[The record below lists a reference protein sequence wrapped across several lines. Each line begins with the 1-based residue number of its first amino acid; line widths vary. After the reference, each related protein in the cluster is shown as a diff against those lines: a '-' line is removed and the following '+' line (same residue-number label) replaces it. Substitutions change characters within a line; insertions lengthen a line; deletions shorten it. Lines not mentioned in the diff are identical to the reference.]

1 MSKGF
6 VIMAQNSDTTD
17 YVKCAETLRDSI
29 ERHMPDIPVTIITEG
44 KPSFST
50 DSEVYN
56 LSPYDDT
63 IKLEADMIM
72 TKNVDYWF
80 DVLSQKDI
88 VVCNTIRDYKGNISN
103 VKAYREFT
111 RANNLPDVYNAMTYF
126 KKSKFSE
133 DFFNLTKEIFQNWEE
148 YKKILICDTDEEAST
163 DWVYSIAC
171 HIMGTENT
179 TMNYDDFSF
188 VHMKQFINNLAT
200 EDWTSELVY
209 EFNPL
214 RIQTIPQQYPFHYY
228 VKTFGDKY
236 YG

>member
-6 VIMAQNSDTTD
+6 VIMAQNTDTTD

-44 KPSFST
+44 KPGFST

-133 DFFNLTKEIFQNWEE
+133 DFFNLTKEIFQNW
-148 YKKILICDTDEEAST
+148 K
-163 DWVYSIAC
+163 
-171 HIMGTENT
+171 NT
-179 TMNYDDFSF
+179 RKS
-188 VHMKQFINNLAT
+188 
-200 EDWTSELVY
+200 
-209 EFNPL
+209 
-214 RIQTIPQQYPFHYY
+214 
-228 VKTFGDKY
+228 
-236 YG
+236 

>member
-6 VIMAQNSDTTD
+6 VIMAQNSETVD
-17 YVKCAETLRDSI
+17 YVSCAETLRASI
-29 ERHMPDIPVTIITEG
+29 EQYMPHIPVTIITEG
-44 KPSFST
+44 KADFST
-50 DSEVYN
+50 DPEVYN
-56 LSPYDDT
+56 QSPYDYT
-63 IKLEADMIM
+63 IKLEADMLM

-80 DVLSQKDI
+80 DVFKDRDI

-111 RANNLPDVYNAMTYF
+111 QVNKLPDVYNAMTYF

-148 YKKILICDTDEEAST
+148 YKKILICNTDEQAST
-163 DWVYSIAC
+163 DWVYSTAC
-171 HIMGTENT
+171 HIMGIDNT
-179 TMNYDDFSF
+179 TMPYTDFSF
-188 VHMKQFINNLAT
+188 VHMKQLINNLAT